1 MSSNCNNNS
10 SFSKITPPSL
20 SQIMELKIVHFQWQV
35 GELTRYCLP
44 PNDNHFERV
53 SPNHRSWWII
63 KGAAKLKPFYPW
75 KVLKNSSHSP
85 SFWNPTFRKCC
96 FDDRQ
101 LLLLFEKS
109 AAIFSLV
116 SLEKPI
122 IGRVVVDPCPISIN
136 CRDPSSSRI
145 RTSHHSSFQVHFKRD
160 EWCITW
166 RFHPSGSQNRS
177 SANLQ

>member
-1 MSSNCNNNS
+1 MIARIQNVIVYYVSSMSSNCNNNF

-35 GELTRYCLP
+35 GELTRYYLP

-53 SPNHRSWWII
+53 SVSWSQ
-63 KGAAKLKPFYPW
+63 KLMDNQGGGKSKPFYPW
-75 KVLKNSSHSP
+75 KVAKISSHSP

-96 FDDRQ
+96 FDDRR

-160 EWCITW
+160 E
-166 RFHPSGSQNRS
+166 
-177 SANLQ
+177 